1 MKYSDIVESQSA
13 RLGDFVTV
21 KVNDPNADLWIVR
34 RNSIDLVGEPKREY
48 EKERIGITINTDA
61 LDRGYLYYAMLHM
74 FNRGYWKGIATGS
87 TNLMSIRTSDVLNV
101 QIG

>member
-48 EKERIGITINTDA
+48 EKERIIPTRSIAAIYITRCFTCS
-61 LDRGYLYYAMLHM
+61 
-74 FNRGYWKGIATGS
+74 IA
-87 TNLMSIRTSDVLNV
+87 D
-101 QIG
+101 IGKASPPVRPT